1 MKFAV
6 DAFGGDNAP
15 QAAVEGSVSALMKH
29 SDLFL
34 KLFGKEEEILK
45 LLKQFNADMTR
56 LEVINAPEIIGCDE
70 SPTIAVKTKRSSSL
84 VAALQ
89 AVNDDCDGII
99 SAGSTGALLFGATMI
114 IKRLN
119 GVKRPALAP
128 LLPTK
133 TGQVMLIDCGAN
145 VDCKPQYLAQ
155 FGIMGDAYMRG
166 VMGLESPRVALLS
179 NGTEETKGN
188 ELTKQAHALL
198 KAAPINFV
206 GNIEARDILSGD
218 IDVLVCDGFDGN
230 VVLKHTEGA
239 VSVMMEMLKAELM
252 ADTRSKLGAMLAKPA
267 FKRFKKQLDYTEH
280 GGAPLLGIKKCVIK
294 AHGSSNSKAFC
305 NAIGQAV
312 NFVKGDVNLKIA
324 NSIALV
330 ADYED

>member
-1 MKFAV
+1 MKFAI

-15 QAAVEGSVSALMKH
+15 QAVVEGSVNALIKH
-29 SDLFL
+29 PDLFL
-34 KLFGKEEEILK
+34 KLFGKEDEILK
-45 LLKQFNADMTR
+45 LLESYKADMAR
-56 LEVINAPEIIGCDE
+56 IEIVNAPEIIGCDE
-70 SPTIAVKTKRSSSL
+70 SPTIAVKTKRNSSL

-89 AVNDDCDGII
+89 AVNNDCDGII

-114 IKRLN
+114 VKRLN

-128 LLPTK
+128 LLPTR

-166 VMGLESPRVALLS
+166 VMGIESPRVALLS
-179 NGTEETKGN
+179 NGTEEAKGN
-188 ELTKQAHALL
+188 ELTKQAHTML
-198 KAAPINFV
+198 KAAPINFI

-239 VSVMMEMLKAELM
+239 VSVMMDMLKTELM
-252 ADTRSKLGAMLAKPA
+252 ADMRSKFGAALAKPA
-267 FKRFKKQLDYTEH
+267 FKRFKKHLDYTEQ

-294 AHGSSNSKAFC
+294 AHGSSNGKAFY

-312 NFVKGDVNLKIA
+312 NFVNGDVNIKIA
-324 NSIALV
+324 NSIASV
-330 ADYED
+330 VDYED

>member
-15 QAAVEGSVSALMKH
+15 KAVVEGSVDAIKTH
-29 SDLFL
+29 QELFL
-34 KLFGKEEEILK
+34 KLFGKEEEIRE
-45 LLKQFNADMTR
+45 LLAGYNTDMTR
-56 LEVINAPEIIGCDE
+56 LEVVNAPEIIDCDE
-70 SPTIAVKTKRSSSL
+70 SPTIAVKTKRNSSL
-84 VAALQ
+84 VMALQ
-89 AVNDDCDGII
+89 ACTVDCDGII

-114 IKRLN
+114 VKRLN

-128 LLPTK
+128 LLPTR

-155 FGIMGDAYMRG
+155 FGIMGDAYMRC
-166 VMGLESPRVALLS
+166 VMGLESPRIALLS
-179 NGTEETKGN
+179 NGTEEAKGN
-188 ELTKQAHALL
+188 ELTKDAHALL
-198 KAAPINFV
+198 RQMPINFV

-230 VVLKHTEGA
+230 IVLKHTEGA
-239 VSVMMEMLKAELM
+239 VSVMMDMLKEELM
-252 ADTRSKLGAMLAKPA
+252 TDTRSKLGAALAKPA
-267 FKRFKKQLDYTEH
+267 FRRFKKHLDYTEH

-312 NFVKGDVNLKIA
+312 NFVNGDVNSKIA
-324 NSIALV
+324 SSVAAI